1 MGIIRRAIRVKLSS
15 ILKDTKEEKNQGRE
29 EKLLV
34 QLLETKLDEGGN
46 SVHDPILITNK
57 DPPTQ
62 KKFWKLN
69 IQFSKGQFS
78 YMG

>member
-62 KKFWKLN
+62 KSFGN
-69 IQFSKGQFS
+69 
-78 YMG
+78 

>member
-15 ILKDTKEEKNQGRE
+15 ILKGTREKNQGRE

-57 DPPTQ
+57 DPPTR
-62 KKFWKLN
+62 KKVLEIEYPIF
-69 IQFSKGQFS
+69 KGQFS

>member
-15 ILKDTKEEKNQGRE
+15 ILKGTREKNQGRE

-57 DPPTQ
+57 DPPT
-62 KKFWKLN
+62 KKSFGN
-69 IQFSKGQFS
+69 
-78 YMG
+78 